1 MPGNACVG
9 NNGATTDWA
18 YVSQRAQPPYP
29 RRTASLSRNLTR
41 RSRSVT
47 MPNMK
52 EENGTAPVPS
62 PSPSSSCQNNKSST
76 DQLSTFQ
83 QFSTF
88 KQTNNTVGFFSSIDL
103 ILHSL
108 PYVDVCMTLSF
119 ESIVSD

>member
-1 MPGNACVG
+1 MLLKCVVAYKTYQVPGNACVG

-18 YVSQRAQPPYP
+18 YVNQRAQPPYP

-52 EENGTAPVPS
+52 EENGTAPSYSPS
-62 PSPSSSCQNNKSST
+62 PSSSSCQNNKSST

-88 KQTNNTVGFFSSIDL
+88 KQTKNTVG
-103 ILHSL
+103 
-108 PYVDVCMTLSF
+108 YVS
-119 ESIVSD
+119 

>member
-52 EENGTAPVPS
+52 EENGTAPIPS

-88 KQTNNTVGFFSSIDL
+88 KQTKNTVG
-103 ILHSL
+103 
-108 PYVDVCMTLSF
+108 YVS
-119 ESIVSD
+119 